1 MSKIQ
6 SPAPAEE
13 SIQAQELCFCVPPG
27 PCALAV
33 DSEGEDQERQVE
45 SVPVAPALSKLLQ
58 ATLVELL
65 PRATP
70 FSLLLLHV
78 TQFTFAPLPPGSPV
92 VQQRLNCHAPA
103 SFLEQ
108 VLHPIR
114 RTLRVSDR
122 LLVDAGGSGAV
133 LLFPQVD
140 RVGIA
145 CIAER
150 VSHCINLLQAET
162 IVPPLR
168 QQTEIVLGTGSYPES
183 AASLEELL
191 ARAGQARERIVFR
204 PAVIPEAAPQHPR
217 ASRGRSGATARRA
230 SNRGERTRPA
240 HLQGVPFM
248 QIPSRLP
255 TRLKQLVP
263 HALALELRCVPVGR
277 DHNRLTV
284 AMADPEDAW
293 AISHLREA
301 TGMIIF
307 PVCCEPSALETL
319 LASKW

>member
-6 SPAPAEE
+6 SPAPAEA
-13 SIQAQELCFCVPPG
+13 SIQAQELCSCVPPG

-45 SVPVAPALSKLLQ
+45 FVPIAPALSELLQ
-58 ATLVELL
+58 AALAELF
-65 PRATP
+65 PCAPP

-78 TQFTFAPLPPGSPV
+78 TQFASVPLPPGSPV
-92 VQQRLNCHAPA
+92 MRQRLNCHAPA

-114 RTLRVSDR
+114 RTLRVSDH

-150 VSHCINLLQAET
+150 ILHCINLLQAET

-168 QQTEIVLGTGSYPES
+168 QQTEIVLGTGSYPEP
-183 AASLEELL
+183 ATSLEELL
-191 ARAGQARERIVFR
+191 AGAGQTRKRIVFR
-204 PAVIPEAAPQHPR
+204 PAVMPEAAPPGP
-217 ASRGRSGATARRA
+217 RGRKSATARRA

-240 HLQGVPFM
+240 HPQGVPFM

-301 TGMIIF
+301 TGMVIF
-307 PVCCEPSALETL
+307 PVCCEPSALEIL